1 MFHVLDFKREGWNQK
16 KTLLLENFII
26 TSARPLNIRFRCVF
40 VCSCFSIAARW
51 CEKKK
56 KSNRLYWHYCL
67 FIDQRYGPDWVSVGG
82 TVLIVHSG
90 NGKTG
95 WRNVSWGLFTHQ
107 HVCVCVLVLMKDKH
121 SSWKSRCSPSWKVC
135 DNLKRGCLISWE
147 RQRASG
153 NSWPQSE
160 WSHTPT
166 GFGVFVWGCVCVW
179 VEFCVSICSCL
190 HVNVDVCWCVC
201 VCVCFLGSW
210 TNKGRGPVD
219 EPIKEQEEWEE
230 DTPTQHALPITQ
242 IRDGKWSKNNQDV
255 MKLFR
260 AFRFGW

>member
-1 MFHVLDFKREGWNQK
+1 MCFCLQLFLH
-16 KTLLLENFII
+16 
-26 TSARPLNIRFRCVF
+26 
-40 VCSCFSIAARW
+40 CSSLVW
-51 CEKKK
+51 KKK
-56 KSNRLYWHYCL
+56 KKQSPILTLLPFHRSKVRTRL
-67 FIDQRYGPDWVSVGG
+67 SVC
-82 TVLIVHSG
+82 
-90 NGKTG
+90 G
-95 WRNVSWGLFTHQ
+95 WDCFDRSQWKWKNWMEKCELRTIYTPAC
-107 HVCVCVLVLMKDKH
+107 VCVCVLVLMKDKH

>member
-1 MFHVLDFKREGWNQK
+1 M
-16 KTLLLENFII
+16 TLL
-26 TSARPLNIRFRCVF
+26 PLHRSKVRTRLS
-40 VCSCFSIAARW
+40 VCGWDCFDRSHW
-51 CEKKK
+51 KWKNWMEKCE
-56 KSNRLYWHYCL
+56 SRTIYT
-67 FIDQRYGPDWVSVGG
+67 PA
-82 TVLIVHSG
+82 
-90 NGKTG
+90 
-95 WRNVSWGLFTHQ
+95 
-107 HVCVCVLVLMKDKH
+107 CVCVLVLMKDKH

-135 DNLKRGCLISWE
+135 DNLNRGCLISWE

-153 NSWPQSE
+153 NSWPQSA

-166 GFGVFVWGCVCVW
+166 GFGVFVWGCVCVSG
-179 VEFCVSICSCL
+179 VLCEYMFMFACECGCVLVCVCVCL
-190 HVNVDVCWCVC
+190 CVC
-201 VCVCFLGSW
+201 VCVCVCVCILGSW

-260 AFRFGW
+260 AFRSGW